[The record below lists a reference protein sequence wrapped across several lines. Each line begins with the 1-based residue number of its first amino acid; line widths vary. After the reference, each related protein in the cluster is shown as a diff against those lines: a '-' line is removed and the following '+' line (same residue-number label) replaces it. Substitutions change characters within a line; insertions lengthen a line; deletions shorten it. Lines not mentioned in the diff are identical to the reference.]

1 MTNLEKIT
9 NEYITAIKQCKDK
22 ALLCE
27 VLDKLLASL
36 PQNIVYLEWKTRPEV
51 ADMMPNVDVDEC
63 MEALW
68 DDDTSFMDE
77 DLMCEAIESYTEQ

>member
-1 MTNLEKIT
+1 MIDLKKIT
-9 NEYITAIKQCKDK
+9 DEYIAAIKQCKDK

-77 DLMCEAIESYTEQ
+77 DLMCEAIESYIEK